1 MNSPS
6 YITRTLAE
14 RTIVP
19 KDYVELNEWYK
30 AKCLDSG
37 TAVVEVAFLYDS
49 TLKFAK
55 DKATS
60 WYRSRDKKG
69 GINPF
74 GSFMINKKW
83 TLEEEF
89 NNQMLRF
96 QQAGLVAIE
105 VGFKEEPEDQKP
117 EPLEMEHFYFP
128 LGLWG
133 AGLVISV
140 ICLLAE
146 IIVYYCRK
154 RSNRDV
160 LMSTPEVKH
169 NSNVDDIED
178 TEA

>member
-1 MNSPS
+1 M
-6 YITRTLAE
+6 
-14 RTIVP
+14 
-19 KDYVELNEWYK
+19 KDYDELNEWYK

-55 DKATS
+55 DKGTS

-96 QQAGLVAIE
+96 QQVT
-105 VGFKEEPEDQKP
+105 
-117 EPLEMEHFYFP
+117 
-128 LGLWG
+128 
-133 AGLVISV
+133 VIS
-140 ICLLAE
+140 IFFNK
-146 IIVYYCRK
+146 IQI
-154 RSNRDV
+154 
-160 LMSTPEVKH
+160 
-169 NSNVDDIED
+169 DIPGWIGGH
-178 TEA
+178 

>member
-1 MNSPS
+1 M
-6 YITRTLAE
+6 
-14 RTIVP
+14 
-19 KDYVELNEWYK
+19 
-30 AKCLDSG
+30 
-37 TAVVEVAFLYDS
+37 
-49 TLKFAK
+49 
-55 DKATS
+55 
-60 WYRSRDKKG
+60 
-69 GINPF
+69 
-74 GSFMINKKW
+74 
-83 TLEEEF
+83 
-89 NNQMLRF
+89 
-96 QQAGLVAIE
+96 VAIE
-105 VGFKEEPEDQKP
+105 VGFKEEPEDPKP